1 MDELVAGTARHGSTL
16 VHSMSTLLCCIAAVG
31 LHLASHH
38 SLPGYNNSNPGVY
51 VKTTE
56 GYTAGTYYNSER
68 RQTFYLGRT
77 FEAQLVPWLSAGV
90 TVGAITG
97 YRPSPVLPMAI
108 PSVRVPLAGDVSA
121 RVAYVPPI
129 EKKGVSTVHFALE
142 FAL

>member
-1 MDELVAGTARHGSTL
+1 MGR
-16 VHSMSTLLCCIAAVG
+16 
-31 LHLASHH
+31 
-38 SLPGYNNSNPGVY
+38 GYNNSNPGAY
-51 VKTTE
+51 VKTTK

-77 FEAQLVPWLSAGV
+77 FETQLVPWLSAGV

-97 YRPSPVLPMAI
+97 YRPHPLLPMAI
-108 PSVRVPLAGDVSA
+108 PSVRVPLPGAVSA